1 MQITIELDNEHV
13 EKLHALERRFNKNTS
28 ELLAFIIDDVFS
40 GYSSITEGQNAD
52 STIKQSTS
60 D

>member
-1 MQITIELDNEHV
+1 MQITVELDSEHM

-28 ELLAFIIDDVFS
+28 ELLAFIIDEVFS
-40 GYSSITEGQNAD
+40 VYSSITEGQND
-52 STIKQSTS
+52 DPLIKQSSS

>member
-13 EKLHALERRFNKNTS
+13 EKLHALEKRYNKNTS
-28 ELLAFIIDDVFS
+28 ELIAFIIDEVFS
-40 GYSSITEGQNAD
+40 GYSAIADDQNAD
-52 STIKQSTS
+52 PLIKQSSS

>member
-13 EKLHALERRFNKNTS
+13 EKLHALKRFNKNTS
-28 ELLAFIIDDVFS
+28 ELIAFIIDEVFS
-40 GYSSITEGQNAD
+40 GYSAMADGQNIEPL
-52 STIKQSTS
+52 IKQSSS

>member
-13 EKLHALERRFNKNTS
+13 EKLHVLERRFNKNTS
-28 ELLAFIIDDVFS
+28 ELIAFIIDEVFS
-40 GYSSITEGQNAD
+40 EYSAITDGQKAD
-52 STIKQSTS
+52 PLLKQSNP

>member
-1 MQITIELDNEHV
+1 MQITVELDSEHM

-28 ELLAFIIDDVFS
+28 ELLAFIINEVFS
-40 GYSSITEGQNAD
+40 GYSAITEGQNAD
-52 STIKQSTS
+52 SMIKQSSS

>member
-13 EKLHALERRFNKNTS
+13 EKLHALEKKFNKKTS
-28 ELLAFIIDDVFS
+28 ELIAFIIDEVFS
-40 GYSSITEGQNAD
+40 GYSAITDGQN
-52 STIKQSTS
+52 TEPLIKQASS